1 MCVGENGGGRGWG
14 WARSGDEAL
23 DFSDADEG
31 EEAAETLLGRLRAWL
46 ARPRVRA
53 AVFAL
58 AAVEAIAVGGWA
70 YVVHGTHLYQLGD
83 EAVGRLTGHPVV
95 YAPACNPQQRGGFV
109 RLVLDRDARAG
120 KAGVSQ
126 VGVSQ
131 AGGAPVL

>member
-1 MCVGENGGGRGWG
+1 M
-14 WARSGDEAL
+14 
-23 DFSDADEG
+23 
-31 EEAAETLLGRLRAWL
+31 
-46 ARPRVRA
+46 
-53 AVFAL
+53 FAL